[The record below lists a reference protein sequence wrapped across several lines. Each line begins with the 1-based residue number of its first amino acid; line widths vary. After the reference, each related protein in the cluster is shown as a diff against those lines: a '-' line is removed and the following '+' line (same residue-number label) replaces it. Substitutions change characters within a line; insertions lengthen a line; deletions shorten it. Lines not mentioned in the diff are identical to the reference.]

1 MKTITFYILLF
12 ITASAFAQNDTLSV
26 KILDSELTVIKSSI
40 DDLKKTNIGL
50 NTELSILNSRLNA
63 AFDSIKNLNMQ
74 LQNNSKVL
82 AETADN
88 LGVEINANDEIAKQR
103 LEEVHDS
110 LSNKTLYGIIGLLT
124 AVLFSS
130 ILYWYLRKRQKS
142 EKSDIIGQ
150 LNETRSSLEE
160 NIVKELTKQT
170 ELLDKQWA
178 QIEEKINKKSPVAP
192 AQEIDHS
199 LPLKV
204 ADEITIIERN
214 ISFMDK
220 NVKGIKQLL
229 RSVQK
234 LKDNLNA
241 NGYEIPDLIGTQY
254 HPGMKI
260 ILVNSVI
267 DDNIEKDKEII
278 TKVIKPQVNYMD
290 RIIQSAQVENSK
302 NL

>member
-290 RIIQSAQVENSK
+290 RIIQSAQVETSK